1 MERSVF
7 WETKSQVQPFAST
20 VASLVYMSELERDL
34 ELERRKVRELQDTS
48 REREKEYQRLKVED
62 IQSLSNQAITTCHRL
77 NSIK

>member
-1 MERSVF
+1 
-7 WETKSQVQPFAST
+7 
-20 VASLVYMSELERDL
+20 MSELERDL